1 MNSEVYGRSVLE
13 NSSFIASSVNPDE
26 NLHGKGFVA
35 RLTGTTIEMLN
46 MWRILMT
53 GEKLFNYDNGELE
66 FTLSPILQSDFFDD
80 NNMVST
86 TILGK
91 IELTYINDS
100 RKNTFGANKG
110 TVEEI
115 VITALDGEIIKVN
128 GNIVKGNI
136 VKDIRDGNIKKIEA
150 YIK

>member
-1 MNSEVYGRSVLE
+1 
-13 NSSFIASSVNPDE
+13 
-26 NLHGKGFVA
+26 
-35 RLTGTTIEMLN
+35 
-46 MWRILMT
+46 MT
-53 GEKLFNYDNGELE
+53 GEKLFNYNNGELE
-66 FTLSPILQSDFFDD
+66 FTLSPIIQSDFFDD

-91 IELTYINDS
+91 IELTYINNS

-115 VITALDGEIIKVN
+115 IITNLDGEIIKVN
-128 GNIVKGNI
+128 GNIVKGDI
-136 VKDIRDGNIKKIEA
+136 VKEIRNGNIKKIEA